1 MTTEERQVE
10 RPAPAKAKSP
20 VGPVIILV
28 DNRVRDLGVAALIAH
43 HLGRLGTECRLE
55 PLEAFR
61 AVLAADRPSMVVFN
75 HLNAGHLVNWSKR
88 LAKLGVLTA
97 VLPNEGIAYEPDVLR
112 YLAGRYHNG
121 AHIDYFF
128 CWNEAHREALRGQ
141 EFGSATH
148 IEVTGVPR
156 FDYYFEPWSRLSRRV
171 ARESRKPRILF
182 CTNFL
187 TAKYLS
193 LPAVHADRLFSQ
205 WADRIPLYKDYWS
218 AIHAHAR
225 ARERSLDYLLILAES
240 SRYEIT
246 LRPHPGEDAN
256 FYDQWLRT
264 LPPAVRGNIRL
275 DPKGDIHALI
285 LDCDLEISCE
295 TCTTALESWIAGKP
309 TIELIFERHPMWY
322 REVQARGNI
331 ECADPSLL
339 PSLVDKVLSGPP
351 DPDKTRIRRE
361 HVATWC
367 ASPDGTSALRLAEII
382 VDAVREKTPADWSLL
397 TANDRRRA
405 LKLRMTRLFGLAY
418 HFDPLLWL
426 KRLLF
431 RGRYAMKDA
440 TYRKSIKPED
450 VRAAID
456 RIEAVMAESGQ
467 ARG

>member
-1 MTTEERQVE
+1 M
-10 RPAPAKAKSP
+10 KS
-20 VGPVIILV
+20 VVFLI
-28 DNRVRDLGVAALIAH
+28 DNKVRDLPVASLIAH
-43 HLGRLGTECRLE
+43 HLREKGVDCHLE

-61 AVLAADRPSMVVFN
+61 AALAAYRPEMVIFN
-75 HLNAGHLVNWSKR
+75 HLTASHMVDWSKR
-88 LAKLGVLTA
+88 LSGMDVLTA
-97 VLPNEGIAYEPDVLR
+97 VLPNEGILYDRDVLNFN
-112 YLAGRYHNG
+112 AGRHHNG

-128 CWNEAHREALRGQ
+128 CWNDVHGQALLENG
-141 EFGSATH
+141 FGDRTKVAA
-148 IEVTGVPR
+148 VGVPR
-156 FDYYFEPWSRLSRRV
+156 FDFYFEPWSRIVQFESKARPRPRV
-171 ARESRKPRILF
+171 LF
-182 CTNFL
+182 CTNFT
-187 TAKYLS
+187 TARYNE
-193 LPAVHADRLFSQ
+193 LPRAHGDRFFAA
-205 WADRIPLYKDYWS
+205 WAHRIPLYRDYWS
-218 AIHAHAR
+218 AIEAHGRSRVR
-225 ARERSLDYLLILAES
+225 ALDYLASLAGTN
-240 SRYEIT
+240 RFEIV
-246 LRPHPGEDAN
+246 LRPHPSEDSR
-256 FYDQWLRT
+256 FYSQWLEKQ
-264 LPPAVRGNIRL
+264 PDGVRSNIRFDVGGNIT
-275 DPKGDIHALI
+275 ALI

-339 PSLVDKVLSGPP
+339 PALVDKVLSGPL
-351 DPDKTRIRRE
+351 DPDKARIRRE

-367 ASPDGTSALRLAEII
+367 ASPDGTSALRLAKII
-382 VDAVREKTPADWSLL
+382 ADAVREKAPADWSLL

-431 RGRYAMKDA
+431 RDRYAMKDA
-440 TYRKSIKPED
+440 TYRKSIKPAD